1 MNIREVTNNSIDIS
15 PSERVNV
22 ERKTSNENAGFK
34 SEAAVYTKSTNSNKV
49 DTEIIDKLKAESE
62 NRANSLREMVEK
74 SLLKQGE
81 KYYYSKNIYHLIRD
95 GKVKVDP
102 ETQAQAQKDIEPGGY
117 WSVEE
122 TSNRLVAFAKAVA
135 GDDPQQA
142 DKMIRAIEKGFD
154 MATKAWGAKLPQI
167 SHDTLATTK
176 EKLQVWR
183 NSIKE

>member
-1 MNIREVTNNSIDIS
+1 MREVSNNNIIDIKLN
-15 PSERVNV
+15 EKANI
-22 ERKTSNENAGFK
+22 ENKTKNETQGFK
-34 SEAAVYTKSTNSNKV
+34 SEAAVYTKSANSNRV
-49 DTEIIDKLKAESE
+49 DSEIIDKLKAESE

-81 KYYYSKNIYHLIRD
+81 KYNSSMNIYHLIRD

-102 ETQAQAQKDIEPGGY
+102 ETRAQAQKDIEPGGY

-122 TSNRLVAFAKAVA
+122 TSNRLVAFAKAIA
-135 GDDPQQA
+135 GNDPQQA

-167 SHDTLATTK
+167 SHDTLAATK
-176 EKLQVWR
+176 EKLQDWR